1 MRILSVV
8 GARPQFIKLAA
19 MTEALSD
26 AGHEHVIVHTGQ
38 HYDDAMSAAF
48 FADLKIPDPDV
59 NLGVGSASH
68 GVQTGRMLA
77 GLDPVLDHYRPD
89 WVLVYGDTNAT
100 VAGALAAVKLHLPVA
115 HVEAGLRSRNRGMPE
130 EHNRVATDHL
140 ADLLLAPTKTA
151 RLNLDAEGLRR
162 HTYLVGDVAAD
173 VLWRVHDSVCDGPRP
188 PAAPAGEYLLATV
201 HRAEN
206 TDDPERLAAIVG
218 MLAQLPL
225 PVVLPVH
232 PRLAAR
238 AAAAGVDLAAGALRP
253 VDAQPYPAMVQ
264 LLADAAAVV
273 TDSGGLI
280 REAYLL
286 RVPCTT
292 LRAETE
298 WAETLVCDWNV
309 CCADLADLPDLA
321 VRGAPYI
328 AAYRR
333 DVPAAPRVVE
343 VLAR

>member
-1 MRILSVV
+1 MRVLSIV

-19 MTEALSD
+19 MAEALSN

-38 HYDDAMSAAF
+38 HYDPGMSDAF

-68 GVQTGRMLA
+68 GVQTGQMLA
-77 GLDPVLDHYRPD
+77 GLDAILDGYRPD
-89 WVLVYGDTNAT
+89 WTLVYGDTNAT

-115 HVEAGLRSRNRGMPE
+115 HVEAGLRSYNREMPE
-130 EHNRVATDHL
+130 EHNRIATDHL
-140 ADLLLAPTKTA
+140 ADLLLAPTRTA
-151 RLNLDAEGLRR
+151 RINLEIEALARR
-162 HTYLVGDVAAD
+162 TVLVGDVAAD
-173 VLWRVHDSVCDGPRP
+173 VMWRVRDAVCDEPLSAG
-188 PAAPAGEYLLATV
+188 APAGDYVIATV

-206 TDDPERLAAIVG
+206 TDDPVRLQAIVDA
-218 MLAQLPL
+218 LARLPL
-225 PVVLPVH
+225 PVILPVH

-238 AAAAGVDLAAGALRP
+238 AVAHGVTLQRGAIRTVGPLS
-253 VDAQPYPAMVQ
+253 YPRMVR
-264 LLADAAAVV
+264 LLIDAASVV

-298 WAETLVCDWNV
+298 WSETLVGGWNT
-309 CCADLADLPDLA
+309 CCTDLTGLSGL
-321 VRGAPYI
+321 VTRGAPYE
-328 AAYRR
+328 AAYHRGP
-333 DVPAAPRVVE
+333 PAAPRVVE
-343 VLAR
+343 VLGR